1 MNEALSR
8 VTRHTS
14 HVTHHPSL
22 IPPPP
27 GLSALFKGFTP
38 MALRY
43 TPGGGIL
50 LVAFDFMNRAL
61 AQWV

>member
-1 MNEALSR
+1 LFCNR
-8 VTRHTS
+8 RYP
-14 HVTHHPSL
+14 PSTL
-22 IPPPP
+22 NPRPA
-27 GLSALFKGFTP
+27 GAAALFKGFVP

>member
-1 MNEALSR
+1 LCFAISA
-8 VTRHTS
+8 T
-14 HVTHHPSL
+14 
-22 IPPPP
+22 PPQSAPA
-27 GLSALFKGFTP
+27 GAAALFKGFVP